1 MRPRIH
7 VIHVGN
13 MSNKGTQ
20 ALLICDIR
28 MIREVLGDPYISV
41 STTDVEGVRD
51 LGLHLDAVMSSL
63 VDIPYERMDK
73 LAKTFHYGRNS
84 LRYKILSFA
93 MLFGMLFQIALS
105 IGSVVPAKLGLKTW
119 YRNEVL
125 DHLGKSNLVVS
136 HSDESFK
143 ETASQLPLNP
153 FWAVTWWSMLVSR
166 TCEMLVAKSFR
177 RHVVLF
183 PNSIGP
189 FRTYVGRQLGML
201 SLKSCNCILIRDS
214 VSYEI
219 VRKLGV
225 RADIARILTYDT
237 ALLFRTDYVRNDLA
251 FSQPV
256 VGVCPGFYSL
266 SLSKL
271 DAQRYVVAHAG
282 ALDELVEKYG
292 LSVVFLPHYV
302 SGFENDDLDISRSI
316 MSKMKHKD
324 RIELIIAETVDE
336 FKFLLE
342 QTDMIIS
349 SKMHPA
355 VLGVSG
361 FVPVLCIAYDHKQTS
376 FFERLGMK
384 DCLVDIRQISRKEL
398 ASRMDYVWN
407 QRKRLKDELRK
418 KNPLWQKHVRETIS
432 NAIVTYLDRD

>member
-51 LGLHLDAVMSSL
+51 LGLHLDAVLPSL
-63 VDIPYERMDK
+63 VDIPYERMDR
-73 LAKTFHYGRNS
+73 LAKAFHYGRNS

-93 MLFGMLFQIALS
+93 MLFGMLFQIVLS
-105 IGSVVPAKLGLKTW
+105 IGSVVPTKLGLKSW
-119 YRNEVL
+119 YRNEAL
-125 DHLGKSNLVVS
+125 DHMGKSDLVIS

-177 RHVVLF
+177 KPMILF

-189 FRTYVGRQLGML
+189 FRTLIGKQLARL
-201 SLKSCNCILIRDS
+201 SLDSCNCILIRDS

-219 VRKLGV
+219 VKKLGV
-225 RADIARILTYDT
+225 RAGVVRILTYDT
-237 ALLFRTDYVRNDLA
+237 ALLFRTDYARDNLP
-251 FSQPV
+251 FSHPV

-271 DAQRYVVAHAG
+271 DAQRYVVDHAV
-282 ALDELVEKYG
+282 ALDDLVEKYG

-302 SGFENDDLDISRSI
+302 SGFENDDLEISRSI
-316 MSKMKHKD
+316 MSKMKHRD
-324 RIELIIAETVDE
+324 RIELITAETVDE

-342 QTDMIIS
+342 QTDMIVS

-384 DCLVDIRQISRKEL
+384 DCLVDIGQVSQKQL
-398 ASRMDYVWN
+398 ASKMDYVWN
-407 QRKRLKDELRK
+407 QRKRLKDDLRK
-418 KNPLWQKHVRETIS
+418 KIPLWQKHVKKTIS
-432 NAIVTYLDRD
+432 NAIVTYLDKD

>member
-1 MRPRIH
+1 VKPRIH

-20 ALLICDIR
+20 ALFICDIR

-51 LGLHLDAVMSSL
+51 LGLHLNAVLPPL
-63 VDIPYERMDK
+63 VDIPYERTDK
-73 LAKTFHYGRNS
+73 LARSFHYGRNS
-84 LRYKILSFA
+84 LRYKVLSLV
-93 MLFGMLFQIALS
+93 MLFGLLFQIMLS
-105 IGSVVPAKLGLKTW
+105 VGSMFTVKFGLKSP

-125 DHLGKSNLVVS
+125 DHLSDCDLVVS

-166 TCEMLVAKSFR
+166 THEMLVAKSFR
-177 RHVVLF
+177 RPIVLF
-183 PNSIGP
+183 PNSVGP
-189 FRTYVGRQLGML
+189 FRTSIGRLL
-201 SLKSCNCILIRDS
+201 ARLALNSCNCILIRDS
-214 VSYEI
+214 ISYEI
-219 VRKLGV
+219 VRKLDINAQVV
-225 RADIARILTYDT
+225 RVLTYDT
-237 ALLFRTDYVRNDLA
+237 ALLFRTDYRKNSLP

-256 VGVCPGFYSL
+256 LGVCPGFYSL
-266 SLSKL
+266 SLSRA
-271 DAQRYVVAHAG
+271 DAERYVVAHAS
-282 ALDELVEKYG
+282 ALDDLVERYG

-302 SGFENDDLDISRSI
+302 SGFENDDLEISRVI
-316 MSKMKHKD
+316 MGKMKHKD
-324 RIELIIAETVDE
+324 RLELITAETIGE

-342 QTDMIIS
+342 RTNMIVS

-376 FFERLGMK
+376 FFERLGMS
-384 DCLVDIRQISRKEL
+384 DCIVDIRQVSQKNL
-398 ASRMDYVWN
+398 ASKMDYVWN
-407 QRKRLKDELRK
+407 QRKRLKEDLRK
-418 KNPLWQKHVRETIS
+418 KIPVWQKHVRETIG
-432 NAIVTYLDRD
+432 NAITACLDMD

>member
-41 STTDVEGVRD
+41 STTDVEGVRN
-51 LGLHLDAVMSSL
+51 LGLHLDAVLPSL

-84 LRYKILSFA
+84 LRYKVLSFA

-119 YRNEVL
+119 YRKEVL

-166 TCEMLVAKSFR
+166 TCEMLVAKSYGR
-177 RHVVLF
+177 PVVLF

-189 FRTYVGRQLGML
+189 FRTYVGRELARL
-201 SLKSCNCILIRDS
+201 SLNSCNCVLIRDS

-219 VRKLGV
+219 VGKLGV
-225 RADIARILTYDT
+225 RADIVRILTYDT
-237 ALLFRTDYVRNDLA
+237 ALLFRTDYVRNNLP

-302 SGFENDDLDISRSI
+302 SGFENDDLEISRSI
-316 MSKMKHKD
+316 MSKMRHKD
-324 RIELIIAETVDE
+324 RIELITAETVDE

-342 QTDMIIS
+342 QTDMIVS

-384 DCLVDIRQISRKEL
+384 DCIVDIRQISQKKL

-418 KNPLWQKHVRETIS
+418 RSLCGRNM
-432 NAIVTYLDRD
+432 

>member
-1 MRPRIH
+1 
-7 VIHVGN
+7 

-51 LGLHLDAVMSSL
+51 LGLHLDAVLPSL
-63 VDIPYERMDK
+63 VDIPYERMDR
-73 LAKTFHYGRNS
+73 LAKAFHYGRNS

-93 MLFGMLFQIALS
+93 MLFGMLFQIVLS
-105 IGSVVPAKLGLKTW
+105 IGSVVPTKLGLKSW

-125 DHLGKSNLVVS
+125 DHMGKSDLVIS

-177 RHVVLF
+177 KPMILF

-189 FRTYVGRQLGML
+189 FRTLIGKQLARL
-201 SLKSCNCILIRDS
+201 SLDSCNCILIRDS

-219 VRKLGV
+219 VKKLGV
-225 RADIARILTYDT
+225 RARVVRILTYDT
-237 ALLFRTDYVRNDLA
+237 ALLFRTDYARDNLP
-251 FSQPV
+251 FSHPV

-271 DAQRYVVAHAG
+271 DAQRYVVDHAV
-282 ALDELVEKYG
+282 ALDDLVEKYG

-302 SGFENDDLDISRSI
+302 SGFENDDLEISRSI
-316 MSKMKHKD
+316 MSKMKHRD
-324 RIELIIAETVDE
+324 RIELITAETVDE

-342 QTDMIIS
+342 QMDMIVS

-384 DCLVDIRQISRKEL
+384 DCLVDIGQVSQKQL
-398 ASRMDYVWN
+398 ASKMDYVWN
-407 QRKRLKDELRK
+407 QRKRLKDDLRK
-418 KNPLWQKHVRETIS
+418 KIPLWQKHVKKTIS
-432 NAIVTYLDRD
+432 NAIVTYLDKD

>member
-51 LGLHLDAVMSSL
+51 LGLHLDAVLPSL
-63 VDIPYERMDK
+63 VDIPYERMDR
-73 LAKTFHYGRNS
+73 LAKAFHYGRNS

-93 MLFGMLFQIALS
+93 MLFGMLFQIVLS
-105 IGSVVPAKLGLKTW
+105 IGSVVPTKLGLKSW
-119 YRNEVL
+119 YRNEAL
-125 DHLGKSNLVVS
+125 DHMGKSDLVIS

-177 RHVVLF
+177 KPMILF

-189 FRTYVGRQLGML
+189 FRTLIGKQLARL
-201 SLKSCNCILIRDS
+201 SLDSCNCILIRDS

-219 VRKLGV
+219 VKKLGV
-225 RADIARILTYDT
+225 RAGVVRILTYDT
-237 ALLFRTDYVRNDLA
+237 ALLFRTDYARDNLP
-251 FSQPV
+251 FSHPV

-271 DAQRYVVAHAG
+271 DAQRYVVDHAV
-282 ALDELVEKYG
+282 ALDDLVEKYG

-302 SGFENDDLDISRSI
+302 SGFENDDLEISRSI
-316 MSKMKHKD
+316 MSKMKHRD
-324 RIELIIAETVDE
+324 RIELITAETVDE

-342 QTDMIIS
+342 QMDMIVS

-384 DCLVDIRQISRKEL
+384 DCLVDIGQVSQKQL
-398 ASRMDYVWN
+398 ASKMDYVWN
-407 QRKRLKDELRK
+407 QRKRLKDDLRK
-418 KNPLWQKHVRETIS
+418 KIPLWQKHVKKTIS
-432 NAIVTYLDRD
+432 NAIVTYLDKD

>member
-1 MRPRIH
+1 
-7 VIHVGN
+7 

-28 MIREVLGDPYISV
+28 MIREILGDPYISV
-41 STTDVEGVRD
+41 STTDVEGVQN
-51 LGLHLDAVMSSL
+51 LGLDLDAVLPPL
-63 VDIPYERMDK
+63 VDIPYERMDR
-73 LAKTFHYGRNS
+73 LAKTFHYGRDS

-93 MLFGMLFQIALS
+93 MLFGMLFQIVLS
-105 IGSVVPAKLGLKTW
+105 IGSIVPTKLGFKSL
-119 YRNEVL
+119 YRNGVL
-125 DHLGKSNLVVS
+125 DHVGRCDLVVS

-166 TCEMLVAKSFR
+166 TCEMLVAKSFGR
-177 RHVVLF
+177 PVVLF

-189 FRTYVGRQLGML
+189 FRTYVGRQLARL
-201 SLKSCNCILIRDS
+201 SLNSCNCILIRDS

-219 VRKLGV
+219 VKKLGV
-225 RADIARILTYDT
+225 REDVARILTYDT
-237 ALLFRTDYVRNDLA
+237 ALLFRTDYVKKNLS
-251 FSQPV
+251 FSHPV
-256 VGVCPGFYSL
+256 VGVCTGFYSL
-266 SLSKL
+266 SLSKS
-271 DAQRYVVAHAG
+271 DAQRYLAAHAG
-282 ALDELVEKYG
+282 ALDELTETYD

-302 SGFENDDLDISRSI
+302 SGFENDDLEISKSI
-316 MSKMKHKD
+316 MSKMRHKD
-324 RIELIIAETVDE
+324 RIELITAETVDE

-342 QTDMIIS
+342 QTDMIVS

-384 DCLVDIRQISRKEL
+384 DCLIDIRQISEKNL
-398 ASRMDYVWN
+398 LSRMDYVWN
-407 QRKRLKDELRK
+407 RRELLREDLREK
-418 KNPLWQKHVRETIS
+418 IPLWQKQVRETIS
-432 NAIVTYLDRD
+432 RVITTYLDLD